1 MERNIGRNMQ
11 ASGTTD
17 PVNEDNA
24 ENATQGRRAPHSAP
38 NSDDER
44 ISGKLIGAIVAVGSL
59 AFIGILTETVMTVL
73 FPQLMREFNVNTAT
87 VQWITT
93 IYLLTVAATM
103 PLSSYL
109 NRKFKHRV
117 LFLAAVALAVLGS
130 LTMIFGH
137 AFPVILVARII
148 QGIGSGV
155 ATPLMMNIILEQSP
169 RSKVGRLMGVGSL
182 VITVAP
188 AIGPT
193 VGGAVSSILPWRAIF
208 VIVIPVILLISL
220 PVGLKCI
227 EQHRPTEE
235 AHLNPLQF
243 AAIVLALC
251 GLVMFLNQAGVAAA
265 VSGGVATAPAIFAV
279 ISLIVGLGS
288 LFFFGWSSRR
298 SFSPLIRLGWL
309 RDPMVLLHLIAYM
322 LLPIVGI
329 GFGYVIT
336 NLAQLS
342 LGTNAFLAGA
352 LVLPGALIGAF
363 FAPIGGTLYD
373 RFGPVRPILGAFF
386 LAICGPILLLVFS
399 MRLTPATLAGFYF
412 IFGLGYAL
420 GFSNIMTNALRSIA
434 PQFMPDG
441 NAVFN
446 TCLQFGGAAG
456 TALFSTV
463 LSVAQAGAGKEGTE
477 AFSHA
482 TAVGGS
488 WTFTVMI
495 VIVAVAICCLITAFR
510 IGAKRE

>member
-1 MERNIGRNMQ
+1 MKERNTTLE
-11 ASGTTD
+11 TTD
-17 PVNEDNA
+17 HNNRDNS
-24 ENATQGRRAPHSAP
+24 ENIKETP
-38 NSDDER
+38 DER
-44 ISGKLIGAIVAVGSL
+44 IPGKLIGAIVAVGSL

-251 GLVMFLNQAGVAAA
+251 GLVMFLNQAGVAVAAA
-265 VSGGVATAPAIFAV
+265 VSGGNDE
-279 ISLIVGLGS
+279 
-288 LFFFGWSSRR
+288 RR
-298 SFSPLIRLGWL
+298 RWCRCPR
-309 RDPMVLLHLIAYM
+309 R
-322 LLPIVGI
+322 
-329 GFGYVIT
+329 
-336 NLAQLS
+336 
-342 LGTNAFLAGA
+342 
-352 LVLPGALIGAF
+352 
-363 FAPIGGTLYD
+363 
-373 RFGPVRPILGAFF
+373 R
-386 LAICGPILLLVFS
+386 
-399 MRLTPATLAGFYF
+399 
-412 IFGLGYAL
+412 
-420 GFSNIMTNALRSIA
+420 
-434 PQFMPDG
+434 
-441 NAVFN
+441 
-446 TCLQFGGAAG
+446 GAAR
-456 TALFSTV
+456 AVSPR
-463 LSVAQAGAGKEGTE
+463 AAGAGLLCERVRTPRCGGGVWRHVVRVSVFHDCSCSCCHTVCWRRRPPSWQRLPARCE
-477 AFSHA
+477 VPPRRTLAARCSPA
-482 TAVGGS
+482 WSTPRGPWAPARLVAETTPRRAAAAVP
-488 WTFTVMI
+488 
-495 VIVAVAICCLITAFR
+495 
-510 IGAKRE
+510 GAPREQPRPARTSPLS